1 MYLSLLRVNVDNRR
15 GKQWL
20 GSTYRIHQRLW
31 MAFPDSERRQDDPFF
46 LGTWDGPPLAEPKP
60 ERRDAGFLFRIEHDG
75 HPRILVQS
83 VQKPDWE
90 YAFQNAPHLLA
101 DEPRT
106 REFDP
111 TPRRDDA
118 YRFRLL
124 ANVVYPKSVP
134 HPDGRMRTTRSG
146 LTIRRR
152 KRTEIPVFPRPIP
165 DALPTDPAE
174 RQQVLFA
181 RWDPWRQ
188 WLNRVAK
195 DRGFRVIDE
204 VGEREPSLLMEAVHT
219 VVRNPARGRD
229 ASHQDKPTRKRY
241 NAGLFE
247 GMLVCTDPDQL
258 RDAIINGIGHGKA
271 FGFGLLSI
279 APAK

>member
-20 GSTYRIHQRLW
+20 GSTYRVHQRLW
-31 MAFPDSERRQDDPFF
+31 MAFPDKKRRKDDPFF
-46 LGTWDGPPLAEPKP
+46 LGPWDGPPLAEPKP
-60 ERRDAGFLFRIEHDG
+60 ERCDAGFLYRIERDG
-75 HPRILVQS
+75 HPRILAQS

-90 YAFQNAPHLLA
+90 YAFQNARHLLA
-101 DEPRT
+101 DEPRM

-111 TPRRDDA
+111 TPRHDET

-124 ANVVYPKSVP
+124 ANVVNPRSVP

-152 KRTEIPVFPRPIP
+152 KRTEIPVFPGPIP
-165 DALPTDPAE
+165 DPLPTVPTE
-174 RQQVLFA
+174 RRQVLLA
-181 RWDPWRQ
+181 RWDPWRE
-188 WLNRVAK
+188 WLKRMAN
-195 DRGFRVIDE
+195 DRGFRVIDTSS
-204 VGEREPSLLMEAVHT
+204 ERESSLLMEAVHV
-219 VVRNPARGRD
+219 VVRNPGRGRGG
-229 ASHQDKPTRKRY
+229 SNQDKPTRKRY

-247 GMLVCTDPDQL
+247 GRLVCTDPQL
-258 RDAIINGIGHGKA
+258 LRSAIINGIGHAKA

-279 APAK
+279 APAE